1 MQSIT
6 IIYPKIYF
14 LVLFSVFVRQKV
26 IVTENIT
33 FVVCVRNPV
42 SGLLQIDQKSGKW
55 QWRHNFSTW
64 RQRQIFLTLF
74 LFSSLGTGPSSMS
87 ISSLVLEL
95 WQFLFI
101 RDWPEIWKSKISRYE
116 FCSISRDWGELGIPN
131 LVRTSLIKCYWMLQ
145 NASVTAF
152 TTWVFKRNQEGEGN

>member
-1 MQSIT
+1 MRPEPGLRIT
-6 IIYPKIYF
+6 PSWPQIEKMAMTSQF
-14 LVLFSVFVRQKV
+14 SNRTSLSNFFDGVLF
-26 IVTENIT
+26 
-33 FVVCVRNPV
+33 
-42 SGLLQIDQKSGKW
+42 LL
-55 QWRHNFSTW
+55 
-64 RQRQIFLTLF
+64 
-74 LFSSLGTGPSSMS
+74 SSLVTGPSSMS

-116 FCSISRDWGELGIPN
+116 FCSISRDWGGLGIPN